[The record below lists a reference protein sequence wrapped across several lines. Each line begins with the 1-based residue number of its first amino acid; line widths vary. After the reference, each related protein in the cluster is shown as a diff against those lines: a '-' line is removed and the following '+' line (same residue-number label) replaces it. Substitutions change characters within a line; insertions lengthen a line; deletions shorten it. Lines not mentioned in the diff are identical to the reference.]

1 MSTIEQIKPFT
12 QVPYCEPDA
21 VLSITGEEFE
31 AIQQVLNVFK
41 APLDAIQSIFD
52 RNINQGNI
60 NIKYILQDGSEI
72 SKEQAI
78 DYLNKATQ
86 YLKSKEKVPN

>member
-1 MSTIEQIKPFT
+1 MSKIEQIKPFT
-12 QVPYCEPDA
+12 QVPYCEPDT
-21 VLSITGEEFE
+21 VLTITGEEFE
-31 AIQQVLNVFK
+31 IIQQTLNIFK

-60 NIKYILQDGSEI
+60 TIKYVLQDGSEI
-72 SKEQAI
+72 TKEQAI

-86 YLKSKEKVPN
+86 YLKDKEKVPN

>member
-12 QVPYCEPDA
+12 QVPFCEPNA
-21 VLSITGEEFE
+21 MLSITGEEFE

-41 APLDAIQSIFD
+41 APLDAIQNIFD

-60 NIKYILQDGSEI
+60 SIKYILQDGSEI

-86 YLKSKEKVPN
+86 YLKDKEKVPN

>member
-1 MSTIEQIKPFT
+1 MSKIEQIKPFT
-12 QVPYCEPDA
+12 QVPYCEPDTM
-21 VLSITGEEFE
+21 LSITGEEFE
-31 AIQQVLNVFK
+31 IIQQTLNIFK

-60 NIKYILQDGSEI
+60 TIKYVLQDGSEI
-72 SKEQAI
+72 TKEQAI

-86 YLKSKEKVPN
+86 YLKDKEKVPN

>member
-12 QVPYCEPDA
+12 QVPYCEPDT
-21 VLSITGEEFE
+21 VLTITGEEFE
-31 AIQQVLNVFK
+31 IIQQTLNIFK

-60 NIKYILQDGSEI
+60 TIKYVLQDGSEI
-72 SKEQAI
+72 TKEQAI

-86 YLKSKEKVPN
+86 YLKDKEKVPN

>member
-1 MSTIEQIKPFT
+1 MSEIEQIRPFT

-60 NIKYILQDGSEI
+60 NIKYISQDV
-72 SKEQAI
+72 K
-78 DYLNKATQ
+78 L
-86 YLKSKEKVPN
+86 

>member
-60 NIKYILQDGSEI
+60 SIKYILQDGSEI

-86 YLKSKEKVPN
+86 YLKDKEKVPN